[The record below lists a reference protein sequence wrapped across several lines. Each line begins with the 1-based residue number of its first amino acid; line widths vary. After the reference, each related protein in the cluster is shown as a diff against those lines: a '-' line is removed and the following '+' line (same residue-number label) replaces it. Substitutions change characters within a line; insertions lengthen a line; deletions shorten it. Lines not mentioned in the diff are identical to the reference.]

1 MADDWINFLLT
12 VLPFTV
18 SMSLTPGPNNVMVTA
33 SGANFGFRRT
43 IPHMLGV
50 AFGFPLM
57 LLPLALGF
65 GAVLAAYPAI
75 HRALHWLG
83 IAYLLYLSWRIATA
97 EGMGGANARA
107 RPLTVLEAAMFQWIN
122 GKAWVIAVG
131 AITTYTTVGGNLLA
145 ESAAIAAL
153 FIPVCLAA
161 LAIWAGFGSAIAR
174 WLRSAAALRAFNVAM
189 ALLLVAS
196 LVPMLWE

>member
-1 MADDWINFLLT
+1 MDWVNFTLT

-33 SGANFGFRRT
+33 SAANFGFRRT

-57 LLPLALGF
+57 LLPLAFGF

-75 HRALHWLG
+75 HRTLNWLG
-83 IAYLLYLSWRIATA
+83 IAYLAWLAWRIATA
-97 EGMGGANARA
+97 GRAGSASRA
-107 RPLTVLEAAMFQWIN
+107 RPLTALEAALFQWIN

-131 AITTYTTVGGNLLA
+131 AITTYTTVGGDLLL
-145 ESAAIAAL
+145 ESAAIAAV
-153 FIPVCLAA
+153 FIPVCFAA
-161 LAIWAGFGSAIAR
+161 LAIWAGFGTAIAG
-174 WLRSAAALRAFNVAM
+174 WLRSPAALRAFNITM

-196 LVPMLWE
+196 LVPLVLA

>member
-1 MADDWINFLLT
+1 MADDWINFAVT

-33 SGANFGFRRT
+33 SAANFGFRRT

-65 GAVLAAYPAI
+65 GAVLAAYPQI
-75 HRALHWLG
+75 HRAVHWLG
-83 IAYLLYLSWRIATA
+83 VAYLAWLAWRIATA
-97 EGMGGANARA
+97 GQAGPATRA
-107 RPLTVLEAAMFQWIN
+107 RPLTVLEAALFQWIN
-122 GKAWVIAVG
+122 GKAWVIAIG
-131 AITTYTTVGGNLLA
+131 AITTYTTIGGDLLL
-145 ESAAIAAL
+145 ESAAIAAI

-161 LAIWAGFGSAIAR
+161 LAIWAGFGTAIAG
-174 WLRSAAALRAFNVAM
+174 WLRSNAALRAFNIAM

-196 LVPMLWE
+196 LVPLIWE

>member
-1 MADDWINFLLT
+1 MTEDWINFALT

-33 SGANFGFRRT
+33 SAANFGFRRT

-65 GAVLAAYPAI
+65 GAVLLAYPQI

-83 IAYLLYLSWRIATA
+83 IAYLAWLAWRIATA
-97 EGMGGANARA
+97 RQAGAASRP
-107 RPLTVLEAAMFQWIN
+107 RPLTVIEAALFQWIN

-131 AITTYTTVGGNLLA
+131 AITTYTTVGGDLLL

-153 FIPVCLAA
+153 FIPVCFAA
-161 LAIWAGFGSAIAR
+161 LAIWAAFGTAIAG
-174 WLRSAAALRAFNVAM
+174 WLRSAAALRAFNIAM

-196 LVPMLWE
+196 LVPLMWE

>member
-1 MADDWINFLLT
+1 MTEDWINFVAT

-33 SGANFGFRRT
+33 SAANFGFRRT

-50 AFGFPLM
+50 SFGFPLM

-65 GAVLAAYPAI
+65 GAVLAAYPQI

-83 IAYLLYLSWRIATA
+83 IAYLAWLAWRIATA
-97 EGMGGANARA
+97 GQAGPTSRP
-107 RPLTVLEAAMFQWIN
+107 RPLTVLEAALFQWIN
-122 GKAWVIAVG
+122 GKAWVIAIG
-131 AITTYTTVGGNLLA
+131 AITTYTTVGGDLLL
-145 ESAAIAAL
+145 ESAAIAGL

-161 LAIWAGFGSAIAR
+161 LAIWAGFGTAIAG
-174 WLRSAAALRAFNVAM
+174 WLRTPPALRAFNIAM

-196 LVPMLWE
+196 LVPLVLE

>member
-1 MADDWINFLLT
+1 MTEDWINFALT

-33 SGANFGFRRT
+33 SAANFGFRRT

-65 GAVLAAYPAI
+65 GAVLAAYPQI
-75 HRALHWLG
+75 HRALHWFG
-83 IAYLLYLSWRIATA
+83 IAYLAWLAWRIATA
-97 EGMGGANARA
+97 GRAGPAARA
-107 RPLTVLEAAMFQWIN
+107 RPLTALEAALFQWIN

-131 AITTYTTVGGNLLA
+131 AITTYTTVGGDLLL

-161 LAIWAGFGSAIAR
+161 LSIWAGFGTAIAG
-174 WLRSAAALRAFNVAM
+174 WLRSAAALRAFNIAM

-196 LVPMLWE
+196 LVPLVLE

>member
-1 MADDWINFLLT
+1 MAEDWINFALT

-33 SGANFGFRRT
+33 SAANFGFRRT

-50 AFGFPLM
+50 SFGFPFM
-57 LLPLALGF
+57 LVPLALGF
-65 GAVLAAYPAI
+65 GAVLAAYPQI

-83 IAYLLYLSWRIATA
+83 IAYLAWLAWRIATA
-97 EGMGGANARA
+97 GQAGPTSRP
-107 RPLTVLEAAMFQWIN
+107 RPLTALEAALFQWIN

-131 AITTYTTVGGNLLA
+131 AITTYTTVGGDLLL
-145 ESAAIAAL
+145 ESAAIAGL
-153 FIPVCLAA
+153 FIPVCFAA
-161 LAIWAGFGSAIAR
+161 LAIWAGFGTAIAG
-174 WLRSAAALRAFNVAM
+174 WLRSPPALRAFNIAM

-196 LVPMLWE
+196 LVPLVLE